1 MVKIGNVEIG
11 KETAADGGLWPVV
24 LLAPMEDVTDI
35 SFRLVARELGAD
47 AVYTEFISSEALIR
61 DAAKSV
67 KKLTTL
73 PQERPVAIQIYGG
86 DPDVMQEAAR
96 ISEAAAPDFIDINCG
111 CWVKNVAGK
120 GAGAGLLKDPPRM
133 ERMVK
138 ATAEAVKLPV
148 TVKTRL
154 GWDHESINILNIAP
168 MLEQAGAAALTIHC
182 RTRSQG
188 HSGNADWSWIPRIK
202 QVVNIPVFLNG
213 DIKTPEDVKRAY
225 DETGCDGVMIG
236 RAAIANPFI
245 FKQIREFQNTGSYTQ
260 PTLEERVA
268 LLTRHLRHSVQIKP
282 EPRGVLSFRKHY
294 AGYLREVRG
303 GAKVRVDLMQL
314 TTADSVIERLE
325 RFVEEYNS
333 GVYAAAPVWSERSRT
348 PEVANI

>member
-1 MVKIGNVEIG
+1 MVKIGQVTIG
-11 KETAADGGLWPVV
+11 EEHQAGPNGDWPVV
-24 LLAPMEDVTDI
+24 LLAPMEDVTDV

-61 DAAKSV
+61 AAAKSV

-73 PQERPVAIQIYGG
+73 SQERPVAIQIYGG

-96 ISEAAAPDFIDINCG
+96 ISESAEPDFIDINCG

-133 ERMVK
+133 ERMVRT
-138 ATAEAVKLPV
+138 TADAVKLPV

-154 GWDHESINILNIAP
+154 GWDPSSINILDIAP

-188 HSGNADWSWIPRIK
+188 HSGAADWSWIPRIK
-202 QVVNIPVFLNG
+202 EVVSIPVFLNG
-213 DIKTPEDVKRAY
+213 DIKTPEDVLLAHK
-225 DETGCDGVMIG
+225 ETGCDGVMIG
-236 RAAIANPFI
+236 RAAISNPFI
-245 FKQIREFQNTGSYTQ
+245 FRQIREFQKTGSYAQ
-260 PTLEERVA
+260 PTLEERVE
-268 LLTRHLRHSVQIKP
+268 LLTRHLRHSVQVKP

-303 GAKVRVDLMQL
+303 GSKVRVDLMQL
-314 TTADSVIERLE
+314 TAAEDVIERLM
-325 RFVEEYNS
+325 RFVEEYRA
-333 GVYAAAPVWSERSRT
+333 GAYDAIPAWSERNST
-348 PEVANI
+348 VEAA